1 MLYSAAPRRGK
12 RPWCFATEPGVVRAS
27 DDAHAAFAEERVPE
41 GGRITRD
48 RLPGRP
54 GLHRSYRLL
63 ILVTDVGPMLC
74 DNTHPSGRV
83 DLVRTGNTVT
93 AATRRVAELTLLI
106 SPEAFDVGQSI
117 KVVANGRTVF
127 DGRVEPSLPT
137 LLKWA
142 ARDNDCTMLFTAELR
157 ITLMSIN
164 RPIMRSR

>member
-1 MLYSAAPRRGK
+1 
-12 RPWCFATEPGVVRAS
+12 
-27 DDAHAAFAEERVPE
+27 
-41 GGRITRD
+41 
-48 RLPGRP
+48 
-54 GLHRSYRLL
+54 
-63 ILVTDVGPMLC
+63 MLC

-93 AATRRVAELTLLI
+93 AATRRVAEFTLLI

-142 ARDNDCTMLFTAELR
+142 ARDNDCTMLFTAELG